1 MAAVRISKW
10 ESKRNTFGWARAEVV
25 GALINS
31 VFLIA
36 LCFTIFIEAIER
48 FYSVEPIHK
57 PDLLLV
63 VGGIGLGINIIGLML
78 FSGHGHSHGVGGH
91 GHSHEGGSHGHSHGH
106 DNHGHSHDEP
116 APPYSSLPEVS
127 TLPPL
132 GPDTIPPEVV
142 KQDHQADLHRFN
154 GSAEQMN
161 MRAVFLHVLGD
172 ALGSVV
178 VILSALAIKYGDS
191 SWSYYV
197 DPAMSLVLVVII
209 SFSTIPL
216 LRESSLVLLQTA
228 PKHISP
234 EDLEEKL
241 TTKIHGVTAVHE
253 FHVWQ
258 LAGQRIVAS
267 AHIRCNG
274 DLDEYARISD
284 EVKMLFHDAGI
295 HSTTIQPEFEK
306 QCSKIRTSSPVGF
319 GEEYFAA
326 TCAIECGGP
335 DKKCIPNTCCG
346 LRERKLNQ
354 NSLTN
359 VLVESS
365 TDTEAPSTSTAE
377 MTQVQLEGAEA
388 LPEVMTVRF

>member
-48 FYSVEPIHK
+48 FYSLEPIQK

-63 VGGIGLGINIIGLML
+63 VGGIGLGINIIGLMM
-78 FSGHGHSHGVGGH
+78 FSGHGHSHGASGH
-91 GHSHEGGSHGHSHGH
+91 GHSHGSGRHGHSHVH
-106 DNHGHSHDEP
+106 DNHGHFHDES
-116 APPYSSLPEVS
+116 ASPYSSISEVS

-132 GPDTIPPEVV
+132 RPDTIPSEVIR
-142 KQDHQADLHRFN
+142 QDHQADSHRFS

-172 ALGSVV
+172 AMGSVV

-191 SWSYYV
+191 SWSYYM
-197 DPAMSLVLVVII
+197 DPAMSLLLVVII

-228 PKHISP
+228 PKHISSQ
-234 EDLEEKL
+234 DLEEKL

-284 EVKMLFHDAGI
+284 EVKMMFHDEGI
-295 HSTTIQPEFEK
+295 HSTTIQPEFEG
-306 QCSKIRTSSPVGF
+306 QCRMIRTPSPVGF
-319 GEEYFAA
+319 REEYVAA

-335 DKKCIPNTCCG
+335 EKKCIPNTCCG

-354 NSLTN
+354 NPLAN
-359 VLVESS
+359 VHVESS
-365 TDTEAPSTSTAE
+365 TDTVTPIASTAGT
-377 MTQVQLEGAEA
+377 TQIQPEGAA
-388 LPEVMTVRF
+388 APPDVMTLRF